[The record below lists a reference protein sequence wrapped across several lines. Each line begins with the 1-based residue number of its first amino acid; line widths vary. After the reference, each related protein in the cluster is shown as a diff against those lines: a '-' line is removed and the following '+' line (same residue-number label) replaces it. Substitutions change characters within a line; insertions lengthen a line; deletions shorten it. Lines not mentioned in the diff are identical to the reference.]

1 MIYRVG
7 RCDVAN
13 FVENE
18 VFVFH
23 QGGILHQENSEQI
36 TTMMVLILKFERV
49 LR

>member
-23 QGGILHQENSEQI
+23 GGILHQENSEQI